1 MSVRRNYIST
11 YLHTFSCQESDQQQQ
26 RGVHDADHGHGG
38 QPPVPR
44 HAEALH
50 LQGPRLHHG
59 LLDIIQTELG
69 GAQTYTRAYQRG
81 ICTIYILIL
90 IYDIGRKMLLFN
102 FVIVPYC
109 CQQNTRALAH

>member
-1 MSVRRNYIST
+1 MSVRRIYIST
-11 YLHTFSCQESDQQQQ
+11 YLHIYTSTYLHIYSCQEGDQQQQ

-59 LLDIIQTELG
+59 LLDIIQAELG

-81 ICTIYILIL
+81 ICTIYILIFL
-90 IYDIGRKMLLFN
+90 IHFTLF
-102 FVIVPYC
+102 
-109 CQQNTRALAH
+109 

>member
-1 MSVRRNYIST
+1 M
-11 YLHTFSCQESDQQQQ
+11 
-26 RGVHDADHGHGG
+26 HDADHGHGG

-59 LLDIIQTELG
+59 LLDIIQAELG

-81 ICTIYILIL
+81 ICTIYILIFSIL
-90 IYDIGRKMLLFN
+90 EPSLYSKKIFSDDIFYIDTILD
-102 FVIVPYC
+102 
-109 CQQNTRALAH
+109 

>member
-1 MSVRRNYIST
+1 MAAVRTLPLGAGYGEEPGLDIYIIYLRIYIST
-11 YLHTFSCQESDQQQQ
+11 YLHIYSCQESDKQQQ

-44 HAEALH
+44 HAAALH

-81 ICTIYILIL
+81 ICTIYDST
-90 IYDIGRKMLLFN
+90 Y
-102 FVIVPYC
+102 
-109 CQQNTRALAH
+109 